1 MSGAQAKIFMSCG
14 RLLAW
19 PFGVEMWEDWEMAP
33 GRCKVHGFLLSD
45 FFYFTL
51 LYFTSDYFVFFKF
64 SPVVCREK
72 KLEEPVR
79 LKSGCFERD

>member
-45 FFYFTL
+45 FFFPL
-51 LYFTSDYFVFFKF
+51 LYFTSDYLYFLNSHRWFVG
-64 SPVVCREK
+64 K
-72 KLEEPVR
+72 KNS
-79 LKSGCFERD
+79 KNQSD

>member
-33 GRCKVHGFLLSD
+33 GRCKVHGFLLSY
-45 FFYFTL
+45 FFLYFTL
-51 LYFTSDYFVFFKF
+51 LLTTCIF
-64 SPVVCREK
+64 
-72 KLEEPVR
+72 
-79 LKSGCFERD
+79 